1 MQPNSVVKANA
12 AVKNVQ
18 SIVVLLFVLLIPQ
31 RGARG
36 KVPGVKVGARLTN
49 GRIALVRPPQLAL
62 SAVMNSTPQITPLS
76 WLMVATLGLTWGGTF
91 MVTEVAL
98 AGGMPPFW
106 LAASR
111 ITFAALLMAAIWAF
125 LGFPLFSEPV
135 SKSHWR
141 NIVIIGGLSSAL
153 PFSLLAWGQQYVT
166 SGFAGVSMAAVALV
180 VLPLAH
186 FTVPGERMTPRK
198 TAGFLIGFVGVCI
211 LIGAQAF
218 ESTGAA
224 FETPG
229 RIACVAAAT
238 CYALGSIMMRRL
250 PAVHPIGLATVL
262 VMIGAC
268 MSVPVAWTVEGPPPA
283 PDAQTLAVLA
293 FLGLIP
299 TAGANFLRVLVV
311 RSAGPVFMSL
321 VNYQVPVWSVV
332 LGGLILGEALPG
344 SLLWAMALILIG
356 VGLSQYGALKRLFSR

>member
-1 MQPNSVVKANA
+1 
-12 AVKNVQ
+12 
-18 SIVVLLFVLLIPQ
+18 
-31 RGARG
+31 
-36 KVPGVKVGARLTN
+36 
-49 GRIALVRPPQLAL
+49 
-62 SAVMNSTPQITPLS
+62 MNTSPQITPLS
-76 WLMVATLGLTWGGTF
+76 WLMVAALGLTWGGTF

-111 ITFAALLMAAIWAF
+111 IGFAALLMSMIWLA
-125 LGFPLFSEPV
+125 LGRPLFSGPT
-135 SKSHWR
+135 SPADR
-141 NIVIIGGLSSAL
+141 ANMIIIGGLSSAV

-166 SGFAGVSMAAVALV
+166 SGFAGVSMAAVALI

-186 FTVPGERMTPRK
+186 FTVPGEQMTPRK
-198 TAGFLIGFVGVCI
+198 TIGFVIGFVGVVI

-218 ESTGAA
+218 EATGAA

-229 RIACVAAAT
+229 RIACVLAAS
-238 CYALGSIMMRRL
+238 CYAIGSIMLRRL
-250 PAVHPIGLATVL
+250 PDAHPIGLATVL
-262 VMIGAC
+262 LIIGAI
-268 MSVPVAWTVEGPPPA
+268 MTVPLAWAIEGPPPI
-283 PDAQTLAVLA
+283 PTPQVIGVLA

-332 LGGLILGEALPG
+332 LGALILGEALPK
-344 SLLWAMALILIG
+344 SLLLAMSLILLG
-356 VGLSQYGALKRLFSR
+356 VGLSQYGALRRLFNR

>member
-1 MQPNSVVKANA
+1 
-12 AVKNVQ
+12 
-18 SIVVLLFVLLIPQ
+18 
-31 RGARG
+31 
-36 KVPGVKVGARLTN
+36 
-49 GRIALVRPPQLAL
+49 
-62 SAVMNSTPQITPLS
+62 MNTSPQITPLS
-76 WLMVATLGLTWGGTF
+76 WLMVAILGLTWGGTF

-111 ITFAALLMAAIWAF
+111 IAFAAVLMTTIWAIM
-125 LGFPLFSEPV
+125 GFPLFSEKI
-135 SKSHWR
+135 SGAAR
-141 NIVIIGGLSSAL
+141 RDLMIIGGLSSAI

-166 SGFAGVSMAAVALV
+166 SGFAGVSMAAVALI

-186 FTVPGERMTPRK
+186 FTVPGEQMTPRK
-198 TAGFLIGFVGVCI
+198 TAGFLIGFVGVVI

-224 FETPG
+224 FETAG
-229 RIACVAAAT
+229 RIACVLAAS
-238 CYALGSIMMRRL
+238 CYAVGSIMLRRL
-250 PAVHPIGLATVL
+250 PAAHPIGLATVL
-262 VMIGAC
+262 LIIGATI
-268 MSVPVAWTVEGPPPA
+268 SIPVALAVEGPPPM
-283 PDAQTLAVLA
+283 PSPQILAVLA

-332 LGGLILGEALPG
+332 LGGLILGEALPK
-344 SLLWAMALILIG
+344 SLLLAMSLILIG
-356 VGLSQYGALKRLFSR
+356 VGLSQYGALQRLFKR